1 MKYEKAQNILP
12 EDVVEL
18 IQQYI
23 DGGYLYIPR
32 KCENKKAWGENS
44 GIKNELKDRNVEVF
58 NSYKKGS
65 PIKILAE
72 KYYLTE
78 QTIRRI
84 IREEKK
90 KI

>member
-44 GIKNELKDRNVEVF
+44 GIKNELKDRNVEIF

-65 PIKILAE
+65 SIKILAE

>member
-1 MKYEKAQNILP
+1 MKHEKAQNILP

-44 GIKNELKDRNVEVF
+44 GIKNELKDRNIEIF
-58 NSYKKGS
+58 NSYKTGS
-65 PIKILAE
+65 SIKMLAE

>member
-32 KCENKKAWGENS
+32 KCENRKAWGENS
-44 GIKNELKDRNVEVF
+44 GIKNELKDRNVEIF

-65 PIKILAE
+65 SIKILAE